1 MVDTVVVN
9 YTDDKDRAQ
18 TWPLRSLS
26 AAAAGVTIQP
36 PPRWTAWAIDRQTTV
51 PKPGFTATEFYVD
64 YSPLEALISQ
74 TIPWND
80 PQITAPSGA
89 LAGKVVFIGR
99 AQIAAAGSDRH
110 VLPGHRGKPF
120 AGVYIHACAAYTLL
134 HGPLQKLTTKAR
146 FVLDLLLALV
156 ILIPVALLRWR
167 YRGTEPQ
174 GGIAH
179 HRLSNLLTLVTVV
192 LAIAAGVYA
201 VNVHHLMWD
210 DSVFVAVGL
219 LIHRTVERHLV
230 GITLLAK
237 RLFTL
242 AWVLL
247 LFKEDE
253 DAYRPLD
260 EEKREN

>member
-1 MVDTVVVN
+1 
-9 YTDDKDRAQ
+9 
-18 TWPLRSLS
+18 
-26 AAAAGVTIQP
+26 
-36 PPRWTAWAIDRQTTV
+36 
-51 PKPGFTATEFYVD
+51 
-64 YSPLEALISQ
+64 
-74 TIPWND
+74 
-80 PQITAPSGA
+80 
-89 LAGKVVFIGR
+89 
-99 AQIAAAGSDRH
+99 
-110 VLPGHRGKPF
+110 
-120 AGVYIHACAAYTLL
+120 
-134 HGPLQKLTTKAR
+134 
-146 FVLDLLLALV
+146 
-156 ILIPVALLRWR
+156 
-167 YRGTEPQ
+167 
-174 GGIAH
+174 
-179 HRLSNLLTLVTVV
+179 
-192 LAIAAGVYA
+192 